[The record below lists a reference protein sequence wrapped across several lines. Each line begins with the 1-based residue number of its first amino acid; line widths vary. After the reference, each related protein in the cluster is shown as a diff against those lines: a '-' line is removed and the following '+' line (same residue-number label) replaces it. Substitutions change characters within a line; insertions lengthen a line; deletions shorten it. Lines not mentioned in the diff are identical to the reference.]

1 MFDQEQKQIIES
13 LKTPNAAKSWLVVGP
28 HGVGKADFAK
38 NLVKVLTHDFNE
50 YNPSAQWI
58 SCGLTDAAKK
68 EIQKALLAGEQLE
81 DKEWAKK
88 TEITVDDVREGCHFL
103 SLKSNKIKILVFNL
117 ADEMNENAQNALL
130 KTLEEPYPNS
140 LILLLCENIGKLKRT
155 ILSRC
160 QTIHLIPLNKKD
172 FEKQLLT
179 KHPELSKDDIN
190 EVGFLSDYVPGMA
203 EELLN
208 LDGLMVYARL
218 KDLIESG
225 KQVDGADLIGFCEQ
239 MAKTKEAF
247 HLIQVLL
254 LKYINAAAK
263 QQTTA
268 SMEKAYLLSNLYDQI
283 NSFFEQ
289 IDSQNLDKK
298 QALISIIHQISEA
311 L

>member
-13 LKTPNAAKSWLVVGP
+13 LNTPNASKSWLVVG
-28 HGVGKADFAK
+28 HRGVGKVDFAK

-88 TEITVDDVREGCHFL
+88 TEITVDDVRAGCHFL
-103 SLKSNKIKILVFNL
+103 SLKSNKIKILIFNL

-130 KTLEEPYPNS
+130 KTLEEPYPNT
-140 LILLLCENIGKLKRT
+140 LVLLLCENIGKLKRT

-160 QTIHLIPLNKKD
+160 QTIHLIPPSKKE
-172 FEKQLLT
+172 FEKQLLS

-203 EELLN
+203 EELLK
-208 LDGLMVYARL
+208 LDGLMIYARL
-218 KDLIESG
+218 KDLIESAD
-225 KQVDGADLIGFCEQ
+225 QMDGADLINFCEQ
-239 MAKTKEAF
+239 MSKTKEAF
-247 HLIQVLL
+247 HLIQVLM
-254 LKYINAAAK
+254 LKYINTIAK
-263 QQTTA
+263 KKTQC

-283 NSFFEQ
+283 NVFLEQ

-298 QALISIIHQISEA
+298 QSLISIIYQISEA